1 MEEELLSQ
9 RKQQILMGA
18 VEDYIASAS
27 PITSGAVHK
36 NIISTISPATLRA
49 ELNALEAMGYLKQL
63 HTSGGRV
70 PTSKAYRL
78 YVNSLM
84 GEVEFE
90 IESLHKVKSI
100 LEARTTSM
108 NDIISKLSKTIAQA
122 TDYPAMVM
130 FNGLNKLTLQS
141 VRIFPLMTGELLVLL
156 QTNAGIINNTIATS
170 QPVTEQ
176 NCLDASNFLTKT
188 FQNKTIEEM
197 IENINSLENEMLSQV
212 EEFKGLINIFID
224 SLTEIASKRKVNV
237 SNTTKLLEMPEYSSV
252 EKAKEIIKLFED
264 EKAVEE
270 LLSEETNQDISFK
283 IGKENNNQALKE
295 CSVVKADFKVD
306 GKNVASIG
314 IVGPERMDYVKIAS
328 ALKYVIDE
336 IKEINKL
343 QYKKDGDN

>member
-1 MEEELLSQ
+1 MEEDLLSQ
-9 RKQQILMGA
+9 RKRQILMGA

-36 NIISTISPATLRA
+36 NILSTISPATLRN

-78 YVNSLM
+78 YVNNLM
-84 GEVEFE
+84 GEVDFKL
-90 IESLHKVKSI
+90 ESLHKVKTI
-100 LEARTTSM
+100 LEARTTSL
-108 NDIISKLSKTIAQA
+108 NEIISKLSQTIAQA
-122 TDYPAMVM
+122 TNYPAMVM

-141 VRIFPLMTGELLVLL
+141 VRIFSLMTGELLVLL
-156 QTNAGIINNTIATS
+156 QTNAGIINNTIVTN

-176 NCLDASNFLTKT
+176 NCVDASNFLTKT

-197 IENINSLENEMLSQV
+197 ITNINSLESEMIQQV
-212 EEFKGLINIFID
+212 DEFKGLINIFIN

-237 SNTTKLLEMPEYSSV
+237 ANTTKLLEMPEYSSI
-252 EKAKEIIKLFED
+252 EKAKEIIHFFED
-264 EKAVEE
+264 EKTIEE
-270 LLSEETNQDISFK
+270 LLCEETNDDVTFK
-283 IGKENNNQALKE
+283 IGKENQNQALKE
-295 CSVVKADFKVD
+295 CSVVKADFKID

-314 IVGPERMDYVKIAS
+314 IVGPERMDYAKIAS

-343 QYKKDGDN
+343 QYNKEGD